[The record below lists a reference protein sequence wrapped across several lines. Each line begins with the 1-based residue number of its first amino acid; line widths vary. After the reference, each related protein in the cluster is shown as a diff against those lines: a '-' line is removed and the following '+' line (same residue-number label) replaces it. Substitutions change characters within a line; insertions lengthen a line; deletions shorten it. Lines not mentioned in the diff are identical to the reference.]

1 MLGSIR
7 RKVFGK
13 RTLEIDVHGGG
24 ANTKYENILIISNR
38 KDSFRNL
45 ALNWIKDE
53 KLQRSA
59 RTKNTISKFHFNCWL
74 KE

>member
-1 MLGSIR
+1 MLGGKFS
-7 RKVFGK
+7 GK

-45 ALNWIKDE
+45 ALSWIKDE

-59 RTKNTISKFHFNCWL
+59 RTKNTISKFL
-74 KE
+74 LTAGLRSE